1 MLRGMAHPA
10 VDAWRS
16 RGRFL
21 DTSAGRIFVV
31 DEPARDPTDAAPV
44 LVLHGFPSASFDWR
58 HVLDRLAERRRVVL
72 FDFLGFG
79 LSDKPDVRYSIEQQ
93 ADVAQQV
100 AGDAGLERVALLTHD
115 MGDSVG
121 GELLARS
128 LDGSLPFEVV
138 ERVLTNGS
146 IYIDMAHLT
155 PGQELLLSL
164 PDERLP
170 ADQPPE
176 QWKPAFVSGLASTFS
191 PGYPPSDEE
200 LDGQWDLAAT
210 GDGYRLL
217 PRLIRYVEDRRA
229 NERRYTGAIERHP
242 SPLGVVWGRL
252 DPVAVH
258 PMTANLLEARPD
270 ASLVTLDDVGH
281 YPMIEA
287 PNRFADAVL
296 AQLDHHP

>member
-1 MLRGMAHPA
+1 MDNDAVNRWMQRGGF
-10 VDAWRS
+10 VDVGEHRV
-16 RGRFL
+16 
-21 DTSAGRIFVV
+21 FVI
-31 DEPARDPTDAAPV
+31 DQPGADAQAPPL

-58 HVLDRLAERRRVVL
+58 HVLDRLAARRRVLL

-79 LSDKPDVRYSIEQQ
+79 LSSKPDTRYSIEMQ
-93 ADVAQQV
+93 ADIAEAVV
-100 AGDAGLERVALLTHD
+100 AGAGIDRLALLTHD
-115 MGDSVG
+115 MGDTVG

-128 LDGSLPFEVV
+128 LDGRLAFEVV

-155 PGQELLLSL
+155 PGQEMLLSL

-170 ADQPPE
+170 GDRPAE
-176 QWKPAFVSGLASTFS
+176 EWKPGFTGGLASTFS

-200 LDGQWDLAAT
+200 LDAQWALVARDE
-210 GDGYRLL
+210 GYRLL
-217 PRLIRYVEDRRA
+217 PRTIRYVEDRRA

-242 SPLGVVWGRL
+242 SPLGVVWGKL

-258 PMTANLLEARPD
+258 DMTATLLEARPD
-270 ASLVTLDDVGH
+270 ASLVTLDDIGH

-287 PNRFADAVL
+287 PARFTEAVL
-296 AQLDHHP
+296 DHLS